1 MDITLITKIAAAGAL
16 GVSIYCIIKVY
27 DLLKLEQKEKTPRP
41 TFIRTIYVSM
51 SFAVLMTLLSL
62 GIETIRYYMDSNIIQ
77 LEKDLDKIARESYY
91 SVNSNG
97 NPKEINI
104 TYKDQTYV
112 LSKAFSKDHF
122 KSNELKLKKTE
133 DERYL
138 AINKNLDEEI
148 ILGFISNEHIKV
160 ETKNLF
166 TDIIGKSLSENELW
180 GLGIFHT
187 PLEMTKII
195 KPEAKEDRS
204 LANEYLIKLL
214 SLDHNDNISK
224 KEKAMRFLVQP
235 QLMNKLSQN
244 QYKVLIN
251 ALQLG
256 QIRETPW
263 DKYELAQ
270 VHLSRAGQS
279 WNKAK
284 ENDKVKHKE
293 LLKEYITFYNDYK
306 WIRNREKYPKEFK
319 WYEESRSK
327 LGIK

>member
-1 MDITLITKIAAAGAL
+1 MDITLITKLIAAGAM

-62 GIETIRYYMDSNIIQ
+62 GIEIVRHKMDSNIIQ
-77 LEKDLDKIARESYY
+77 LEKDLDKIEGENYY

-97 NPKEINI
+97 NPKEVKI
-104 TYKDQTYV
+104 TYKDKIYV
-112 LSKAFSKDHF
+112 LSKAFSKDYF

-133 DERYL
+133 DDRYL
-138 AINKNLDEEI
+138 AIKKNLDEEI
-148 ILGFISNEHIKV
+148 ILGFISNDHLKV

-166 TDIIGKSLSENELW
+166 TNIIGKSLSENELW

-187 PLEMTKII
+187 PLEITKAI
-195 KPEAKEDRS
+195 KPEQNEDRS

-224 KEKAMRFLVQP
+224 KERAMRFLVQP

-244 QYKVLIN
+244 QYTILIK
-251 ALQLG
+251 ALQSG
-256 QIRETPW
+256 ERETPW
-263 DKYELAQ
+263 NQYELAQ
-270 VHLSRAGQS
+270 VYLSRAGQS
-279 WNKAK
+279 WNKNK
-284 ENDKVKHKE
+284 ESDKVKHKE
-293 LLKEYITFYNDYK
+293 FLKEYITFFNDYK

-319 WYEESRSK
+319 WYEESKSK
-327 LGIK
+327 LGNE